1 MPNEIEKIG
10 EAIGHGVAVAAREVA
25 HVAVECVEFPEK
37 LDKVL
42 TTVSQMQ
49 GPVRTAIQTLI
60 ADGKQVIEDVLK
72 DVGEKGMVITDDIAT
87 WQAIVSMC
95 EEFKAAITAV
105 EQAYA
110 QINADVA

>member
-10 EAIGHGVAVAAREVA
+10 EAIGHGVAVAARDVA

-42 TTVSQMQ
+42 TTVGQMQ
-49 GPVRTAIQTLI
+49 GPVRTSIQTLI
-60 ADGKQVIEDVLK
+60 ADGKQVIESVLK
-72 DVGEKGMVITDDIAT
+72 DVGEKGMVILDDITT
-87 WQAIVSMC
+87 WEQIVAMC
-95 EEFKAAITAV
+95 QEFKAAITAV

-110 QINADVA
+110 EINTDVA